1 MTDLISQNEFWETF
15 GRILLSGTLLFLI
28 LLLSSWQRLR
38 MTKTIVLGYVRGL
51 IQIILLAVILVLVF
65 NLKNLVVI
73 YLYIFGMVL
82 FSAFTARQR
91 YKYMDTFRIEIIA
104 LSVGGLSIMGVVT
117 ILGIVKPTGEYLI
130 PMGGMVIS
138 NAMVWTTMTSERLTS
153 DFIANMDLI
162 EASLSLG
169 ASPKHSI
176 QIFLQDALK
185 TPFNPSINRVA
196 ILGIVSIPGLL
207 AGMIIGGE
215 NPIVAAVY
223 QVIIFL
229 MIQSAGLISV
239 IIVTDLL
246 IKEFF
251 NSVDQINYAFFTLK
265 K

>member
-1 MTDLISQNEFWETF
+1 MSEIITQKEFWETLI
-15 GRILLSGTLLFLI
+15 RIFLSGTFLFLI
-28 LLLSSWQRLR
+28 LLLSFWQQLK
-38 MTKTIVLGYVRGL
+38 MTKIIVLSYVRGV
-51 IQIILLAVILVLVF
+51 IQIVLLALVLLLIF
-65 NLKNLVVI
+65 NLKNLVII

-82 FSAFTARQR
+82 FSAYTARQR
-91 YKYMDTFRIEIIA
+91 YKYMDTFKIEIVA
-104 LSVGGLSIMGVVT
+104 LSAGGLSVMVVVAV
-117 ILGIVKPTGEYLI
+117 LGIVEPTGEYLI

-153 DFIANMDLI
+153 DFIQNRDLI

-169 ASPKHSI
+169 ASPKYSI
-176 QIFLQDALK
+176 QFFLQDALK

-196 ILGIVSIPGLL
+196 VLGIVSIPGLL

-215 NPIVAAVY
+215 NPIVAAIY

-229 MIQSAGLISV
+229 MIQSAGLISA

-251 NSVDQINYAFFTLK
+251 NSVDQINYSFFTIK